1 MNITYESH
9 QAAIVFCITGDL
21 TTDDA
26 DNFKRTVQEHL
37 VDTSRNIILD
47 CTELGLVDSVGLES
61 LLWLSDELNHDG
73 NKLKFAAVPETVQRI
88 FELTR
93 LNRVFSVHE
102 TVKQAARSF
111 A

>member
-1 MNITYESH
+1 MNITFESH

-37 VDTSRNIILD
+37 ANTSRNIILD
-47 CTELGLVDSVGLES
+47 CSELGLVDSVGLES
-61 LLWLSDELNHDG
+61 LLWLSDELNRTEK
-73 NKLKFAAVPETVQRI
+73 KLRFATVPESVERI

-93 LNRVFSVHE
+93 LNRIFSNHE
-102 TVKQAARSF
+102 SVEQAARSF

>member
-9 QAAIVFCITGDL
+9 QAALVFCITGDL

-37 VDTSRNIILD
+37 ADTTRNIILD
-47 CTELGLVDSVGLES
+47 CKELGLVDSVGLES

-73 NKLKFAAVPETVQRI
+73 NKLKFASVPETVQRI

-102 TVKQAARSF
+102 TVEQAARSF